1 MKTNT
6 TELLKNRRSI
16 YHLGKK
22 VSLENNKITNLIKE
36 AVKES
41 PSSFNSQTS
50 RVVILFEDQHLK
62 LWEIVEEN
70 LRNVV
75 PTEEAF
81 QATQE
86 KIDSFR
92 AGYGTILFYED
103 EEVVRGLQE
112 NFSLYADNFPLWSE
126 QSSGIVSVNVWT
138 ALAENEIGAS
148 LQHYNPLI
156 DNDVQN
162 EWDLP
167 STWKLRA
174 QMPFGSI
181 ETPAE
186 EKTYMDDEERFRIF
200 E

>member
-6 TELLKNRRSI
+6 IELLKNRRSI
-16 YHLGKK
+16 YHLGKN
-22 VSLENNKITNLIKE
+22 VSLENNEITNLIKE

-50 RVVILFEDQHLK
+50 RVVVLFNNQHLK

-70 LRNVV
+70 LRKVV

-86 KIDSFR
+86 KINSFR

-112 NFSLYADNFPLWSE
+112 NFSLYADNFPIWSE
-126 QSSGIVSVNVWT
+126 QSSGIASVNVWT

-156 DNDVQN
+156 DSDVAN
-162 EWDLP
+162 EWNLP

-186 EKTYMDDEERFRIF
+186 GKAYMDDEERFRIF

>member
-6 TELLKNRRSI
+6 LELLDNRRSI
-16 YHLGKK
+16 YHLGKE
-22 VSLENNKITNLIKE
+22 VSLENSEITDLVKG

-50 RVVILFEDQHLK
+50 RVVILFEGQHLK

-70 LRNVV
+70 LRKVV
-75 PTEEAF
+75 PDEEAF
-81 QATQE
+81 KGTQE
-86 KIDSFR
+86 KINSFR
-92 AGYGTILFYED
+92 AGHGTLLFFED

-112 NFSLYADNFPLWSE
+112 NFALYADKFPVWSE
-126 QSSGIVSVNVWT
+126 QSSGIASVNVWT
-138 ALAENEIGAS
+138 ALAENKIGAS

-156 DNDVQN
+156 DSDVAK

-200 E
+200 K